1 MSWHRQALVGF
12 DLETTGTEP
21 LEARIVTA
29 AVVRVDGS
37 EGEPASRR
45 TWLADPGIRIPA
57 QASAIHGISSE
68 RAAAEG
74 RPVREVADEIAD
86 ALTGYW
92 RRGIPVVAYNAAFDL
107 TLLTAELHRHGLPS
121 LTDRLD
127 GAGIGP
133 VVDPYTIDRAVD
145 RYRKGKRNLEAVCVE
160 YGVVHGGA
168 HDAAADALAA
178 VRVAY
183 AIAARHP
190 RWPHCRRRSS
200 TSARSAGTPSGPPT
214 SSSSCAARA
223 RRTRSSTATG
233 RCVNWRSRWNRARR
247 AIEDEAVRRGTS
259 APTCPRRA
267 ATPHGGGTRRVPSGW
282 PARAGRPRR
291 SSPSPAPRAAP
302 RSRPMRVRPS
312 RTPR

>member
-1 MSWHRQALVGF
+1 MSWHRYALVGF

-29 AVVRVDGS
+29 AVVAVDGS
-37 EGEPASRR
+37 DGEPVSRHA
-45 TWLADPGIRIPA
+45 WLADPGIRIPA

-74 RPVREVADEIAD
+74 RPASEVADEIAD
-86 ALTGYW
+86 TLTGYW
-92 RRGIPVVAYNAAFDL
+92 RRGVPVVAYNAAFDL

-121 LTDRLD
+121 LSDRLG

-168 HDAAADALAA
+168 HDATADALAA

-183 AIAARHP
+183 AIAGRHASVAALTGAELHRRQITWYAEWAADFQQFLRRKGEADAVIDG
-190 RWPHCRRRSS
+190 RWPVREPVRV
-200 TSARSAGTPSGPPT
+200 SG
-214 SSSSCAARA
+214 
-223 RRTRSSTATG
+223 
-233 RCVNWRSRWNRARR
+233 
-247 AIEDEAVRRGTS
+247 
-259 APTCPRRA
+259 
-267 ATPHGGGTRRVPSGW
+267 
-282 PARAGRPRR
+282 
-291 SSPSPAPRAAP
+291 
-302 RSRPMRVRPS
+302 
-312 RTPR
+312 

>member
-1 MSWHRQALVGF
+1 MSWHRHALVGF

-29 AVVRVDGS
+29 AVVRV
-37 EGEPASRR
+37 EGPEGDPASRH

-86 ALTGYW
+86 TLTGYW

-121 LTDRLD
+121 LGDRL
-127 GAGIGP
+127 GGTGIGP
-133 VVDPYTIDRAVD
+133 VIDPYTIDRSVD

-183 AIAARHP
+183 AIAARHDSVAALTAP
-190 RWPHCRRRSS
+190 ELHERQIAWYAEWAADFQRFLRRKGTADAVIDGRWPVRDLVSE
-200 TSARSAGTPSGPPT
+200 
-214 SSSSCAARA
+214 
-223 RRTRSSTATG
+223 AT
-233 RCVNWRSRWNRARR
+233 
-247 AIEDEAVRRGTS
+247 
-259 APTCPRRA
+259 
-267 ATPHGGGTRRVPSGW
+267 
-282 PARAGRPRR
+282 
-291 SSPSPAPRAAP
+291 SSPSG
-302 RSRPMRVRPS
+302 V
-312 RTPR
+312 

>member
-1 MSWHRQALVGF
+1 MSWHQHALVGF

-29 AVVRVDGS
+29 AVVGLRDGDA
-37 EGEPASRR
+37 EPARQR

-74 RPVREVADEIAD
+74 RPGREVADEIAD
-86 ALTGYW
+86 TLADYW
-92 RRGIPVVAYNAAFDL
+92 RQGVPVVAYNAAFDL

-121 LTDRLD
+121 LSERLG

-168 HDAAADALAA
+168 HDAGADALAA

-183 AIAARHP
+183 AIAARHGSVAALSAAELHERQIAWYAEWAADFQRFLRRKGTADAVIDG
-190 RWPHCRRRSS
+190 RWP
-200 TSARSAGTPSGPPT
+200 
-214 SSSSCAARA
+214 
-223 RRTRSSTATG
+223 
-233 RCVNWRSRWNRARR
+233 
-247 AIEDEAVRRGTS
+247 VRE
-259 APTCPRRA
+259 P
-267 ATPHGGGTRRVPSGW
+267 VFELK
-282 PARAGRPRR
+282 
-291 SSPSPAPRAAP
+291 SSPSGD
-302 RSRPMRVRPS
+302 
-312 RTPR
+312 

>member
-29 AVVRVDGS
+29 AVVLVDGAG
-37 EGEPASRR
+37 GEPAERR
-45 TWLADPGIRIPA
+45 TWLADPGVRIPA

-86 ALTGYW
+86 ALTDHW
-92 RRGIPVVAYNAAFDL
+92 RRGVPVVAYNAAFDL
-107 TLLTAELHRHGLPS
+107 TLLTAELHRHKLPS
-121 LTDRLD
+121 LTERL
-127 GAGIGP
+127 GGRAIGP

-168 HDAAADALAA
+168 HDAGADALAA

-183 AIAARHP
+183 AIAARHGSVADLSAAELHERQIVWYAEWADDFQRFLRRKGTP
-190 RWPHCRRRSS
+190 DAVVDGRWPVREPVSE
-200 TSARSAGTPSGPPT
+200 SASASPLSG
-214 SSSSCAARA
+214 R
-223 RRTRSSTATG
+223 
-233 RCVNWRSRWNRARR
+233 
-247 AIEDEAVRRGTS
+247 
-259 APTCPRRA
+259 
-267 ATPHGGGTRRVPSGW
+267 
-282 PARAGRPRR
+282 
-291 SSPSPAPRAAP
+291 
-302 RSRPMRVRPS
+302 
-312 RTPR
+312 